1 MMEEDGSQDP
11 LGARDH
17 VVYVDNMTRWNFTV
31 LPLASDDDSQNHS
44 ESEEKVSPFPWRN
57 DLNNKIILWS
67 GDITELSVHAI
78 VHSTNERMTERSS
91 VTETLYTKAGPKL
104 EAEIKNNIKVCKTGD
119 AKISEGFDLL
129 SRYVIHTV
137 GPRYNVKYVTAA
149 EGALFCS
156 YRNVLQLVRENSIRT
171 LGLCCVHS
179 GKRGYP
185 PKEGAHIAIRTVRRF
200 LEKYGSDVDA
210 IIFVCD
216 DGTYNVYEEVLPL
229 YFPRNPQEEQES
241 LAHLPEDIGDDM
253 GEPVIPERQIR
264 IMDKPIYP
272 KSDDRDFD
280 DKTVDLNAEFGKS
293 INGTVGQHPFASMQA
308 DPDTQKRLNPRSDVD
323 MKKVEARKRYERL
336 LKRARTEDLTDIASL
351 RCLYRTGQDRFGRPV
366 IVFVGRNFPAS
377 TVDLEKALLY
387 AIRLLDPIVEQDYVV
402 VYFHTHTSGQNLPP
416 MNFLKNVY
424 HILDHKYKKNLK
436 SFYVVH
442 PTWWSKFATWFFT
455 TFTASDIKQKVH
467 SLKGVQYLYAKINPD
482 QLDIPS
488 FVLDYDIKEN
498 GPRYCVPFEEG
509 TVEEL

>member
-1 MMEEDGSQDP
+1 MEEDGSQDP

-17 VVYVDNMTRWNFTV
+17 VVYVDNMTR
-31 LPLASDDDSQNHS
+31 
-44 ESEEKVSPFPWRN
+44 
-57 DLNNKIILWS
+57 S

-137 GPRYNVKYVTAA
+137 GPR
-149 EGALFCS
+149 
-156 YRNVLQLVRENSIRT
+156 ENSIRT
-171 LGLCCVHS
+171 LGLCC
-179 GKRGYP
+179 
-185 PKEGAHIAIRTVRRF
+185 
-200 LEKYGSDVDA
+200 
-210 IIFVCD
+210 
-216 DGTYNVYEEVLPL
+216 NVYEEVLPL

-416 MNFLKNVY
+416 MNFLKN
-424 HILDHKYKKNLK
+424 
-436 SFYVVH
+436 
-442 PTWWSKFATWFFT
+442 
-455 TFTASDIKQKVH
+455 
-467 SLKGVQYLYAKINPD
+467 
-482 QLDIPS
+482 
-488 FVLDYDIKEN
+488 EN